1 MKKSGVGSRVT
12 CENSGSFGCHE
23 TDENTRILYVERVW
37 SNCEYLVLDIA
48 RDLAATKTKIIFVLI
63 CANERSNSNGDGV
76 GARDEGEHLNSG
88 ILPPFFIKSGAVS
101 VVVKGGIFG
110 KILTGLFDTIDINCG
125 SVIILYAQE
134 EVEEHGR
141 FFIEVR

>member
-23 TDENTRILYVERVW
+23 TDVNTRILYVERVW

-63 CANERSNSNGDGV
+63 SANERSNSNGDGV
-76 GARDEGEHLNSG
+76 GARDKGEHLNSG
-88 ILPPFFIKSGAVS
+88 ILPPFFI
-101 VVVKGGIFG
+101 
-110 KILTGLFDTIDINCG
+110 
-125 SVIILYAQE
+125 
-134 EVEEHGR
+134 
-141 FFIEVR
+141 